1 MSESRISSPSH
12 SSRESQIGVSP
23 QVGEVLRFAGLSL
36 GGGKADK
43 ACLAILE
50 YYPKHHK
57 VFLAKIFER
66 IKSEE
71 NISADTKIHE
81 ILTQYQGM
89 IHTLALDTPWRLP
102 TCLRCQA
109 KCPGYEACGEAH
121 IRWMWD
127 YTKARNEK
135 KKPKKLFTP
144 YTQRSVE
151 LHLASAME
159 EPFHLASAMGSNSAP
174 LLARASYIMN
184 RLDIP
189 AIEVFPKLSVWRIGV
204 SLQVLKSHLRSH
216 KHSAVGEESRRG
228 ILKGLAEH
236 NVAFVYEQ
244 DHRLMIENN
253 HAFEAFICALTA
265 FLQHTGQNEPRPEG
279 FPENED
285 WVAFPKEKISWK
297 F

>member
-1 MSESRISSPSH
+1 MSESRISSSSH
-12 SSRESQIGVSP
+12 SSREP

-50 YYPKHHK
+50 YYPKYHK
-57 VFLAKIFER
+57 IFLAKIFDR

-71 NISADTKIHE
+71 NVSADTKIHE
-81 ILTQYQGM
+81 ILGQYEGM
-89 IHTLALDTPWRLP
+89 IHTLALDAPLKLP
-102 TCLRCQA
+102 TCLTCKA
-109 KCPGYEACGEAH
+109 KCPGYEACDESH
-121 IRWMWD
+121 IRWMWK
-127 YTKARNEK
+127 YTQLRNEK

-144 YTQRSVE
+144 YTQRAVE

-159 EPFHLASAMGSNSAP
+159 EPFHLSSAMGSNSAP
-174 LLARASYIMN
+174 LLARAAYITN
-184 RLDIP
+184 RLDVP
-189 AIEVFPKLSVWRIGV
+189 TIEVFPKLSVWRIGV
-204 SLQVLKSHLRSH
+204 SLHVLKSHLRSH

-253 HAFEAFICALTA
+253 HAFEAFICAMTA
-265 FLQHTGQNEPRPEG
+265 FLEYLGQNEPRPEG
-279 FPENED
+279 FPPLED
-285 WVAFPKEKISWK
+285 WVSFPKEKINWK